1 MRQQTIII
9 ICIFVLGLVFPF
21 IDYLVVVE
29 TFFLLIPLAILLF
42 ASVALLIGYLFWD
55 RTKLKRSIY
64 FILAVPIFIAAQFIS
79 TWTVDEVQRL
89 RSEFIIKEIESITT
103 QIGQIPDRYPL
114 TYGIKFSKIEDKN
127 EFTLVYSRGFMIT
140 EKYNSK
146 DKVWRSQGWND

>member
-1 MRQQTIII
+1 VRRQPIII

-42 ASVALLIGYLFWD
+42 ASVALLIGYLVWD

-79 TWTVDEVQRL
+79 TRTVDKVQRR
-89 RSEFIIKEIESITT
+89 RSEFIIKEIESITA

-114 TYGIKFSKIEDKN
+114 TYGIKFSKLEDKS
-127 EFTLVYSRGFMIT
+127 EFKLVYSRGFMIT
-140 EKYNSK
+140 ENYDSK
-146 DKVWRSQGWND
+146 DKTWRSQGWND